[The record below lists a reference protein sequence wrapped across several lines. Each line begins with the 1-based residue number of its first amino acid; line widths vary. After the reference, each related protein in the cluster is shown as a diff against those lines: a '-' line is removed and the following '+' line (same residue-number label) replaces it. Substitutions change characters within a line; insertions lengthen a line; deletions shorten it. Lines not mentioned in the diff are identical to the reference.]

1 MLLRGK
7 SHIKHHFKDQDD
19 KKATLCKFVCTTFWA
34 TQFQAVRSA
43 FLVGVGQEKE
53 KEKEKVMEKEQ
64 NEDEFA
70 HLNDDENFIRSLA
83 SSFFWAANGGKSG
96 ATFAKT
102 SDGRFVVK
110 TISRT
115 ELQMFIECA
124 PAYFE
129 YMSKS
134 FFHGLPTVLCKV
146 VGVYQVG
153 YHNRVTGKK
162 DMVQVAVMQN
172 IFYGRKISKIFDLK
186 GSTRGR
192 YVGREGGEEGGEE
205 REEGG
210 VGGGGGGEGGGEVLL
225 DENFLEFTKGRPLP
239 LMDRSKAIFHMSI
252 LNDTLF
258 LSIINIIDYSILVG
272 IDEEKMELVVG
283 IIDYLRQYDILKQL
297 ERVGKSVGM
306 VAGQDS
312 PTIIQPPLYK
322 QRFQNAMEKY
332 FATVPG
338 KWTSTV

>member
-1 MLLRGK
+1 MNRTRSLEGIVFPDEGGKEGGGEGGDEAEVEGNNKKEKYTTQERAKRDKKELERRMLLRGK

-43 FLVGVGQEKE
+43 FLVGVGQE

-129 YMSKS
+129 YMSKVS
-134 FFHGLPTVLCKV
+134 EC
-146 VGVYQVG
+146 
-153 YHNRVTGKK
+153 
-162 DMVQVAVMQN
+162 
-172 IFYGRKISKIFDLK
+172 
-186 GSTRGR
+186 
-192 YVGREGGEEGGEE
+192 E
-205 REEGG
+205 
-210 VGGGGGGEGGGEVLL
+210 
-225 DENFLEFTKGRPLP
+225 
-239 LMDRSKAIFHMSI
+239 
-252 LNDTLF
+252 
-258 LSIINIIDYSILVG
+258 
-272 IDEEKMELVVG
+272 
-283 IIDYLRQYDILKQL
+283 
-297 ERVGKSVGM
+297 
-306 VAGQDS
+306 
-312 PTIIQPPLYK
+312 
-322 QRFQNAMEKY
+322 
-332 FATVPG
+332 
-338 KWTSTV
+338 